1 MAHSLQRLCQR
12 RPSLRRWRKTARKA
26 LTCRPYLGWHHRT
39 LLAVRRQFPPELQV
53 RIDQL
58 NARLGASEEQL
69 VLAGRFSDEGFFVR
83 EEGGEYLLCYFER
96 GKVDIRHRTS
106 SVDDLLYRFFE
117 SVTASMALA
126 YELRHRVP
134 GQDFRRVAFARQE
147 ELLGEMFPE
156 WADRCKQEHA
166 AILRQSPFRD
176 G

>member
-1 MAHSLQRLCQR
+1 M
-12 RPSLRRWRKTARKA
+12 K
-26 LTCRPYLGWHHRT
+26 
-39 LLAVRRQFPPELQV
+39 RQFPPEIQA
-53 RIDQL
+53 RIDL
-58 NARLGASEEQL
+58 LKARLGAGEEQL
-69 VLAGRFSDEGFFVR
+69 GLAGRSGDEGFFVR
-83 EEGGEYLLCYFER
+83 EEAGEYLLCSFER

-147 ELLGEMFPE
+147 ELLRQMFPE
-156 WADRCKQEHA
+156 WADRRKQEHA